1 MTKTINR
8 CVKLGIKDFAMIH
21 DSYGTHACDTDALF
35 AATREAFV
43 ELYRDNDVLEQFQRA
58 AAEVLEEVPTP
69 PERGDFSI
77 EEVLKSDYFFA

>member
-58 AAEVLEEVPTP
+58 AEEVLEEVPTP